1 MQPMFDFKTLNITD
15 EDIAFVE
22 NHFSITENRPDF
34 KFNEG
39 QKKIIRFWDSTD
51 IQSCPGSGKTTTLA
65 AKLII
70 LANKIPN
77 SFKQGICVITH
88 TNVAVEEI
96 KSKLGSYSSFYFS
109 YPNHL
114 GTIQSVVDK
123 YFAIPAYKNE
133 FKESPKIVDTDSY
146 CKEINK
152 FRSLFGTA
160 IFLSSKGTD
169 EIGYLSYNKIDFEI
183 SKTVNDDKPFS
194 IAGINPEKMAVHYQK
209 IKNAKDKL
217 YKDGYIKYE
226 EAYSIAFKYLRENPQ
241 LKELFCKRFPLIF
254 IDEMQDMETHQS
266 ELISYLCEGISA
278 VVQKIGDINQSI
290 FNFSSSDKQNE
301 WQPKINL
308 NLQLTETNRIA
319 ENIVQIVKDICV
331 TPQVMTGWTNQT
343 PLNPTIILFDD
354 NSILNVKDKFGEL
367 LIQNNL
373 HKGKPCKAVGARL
386 SDSRLNINSYWNEF
400 NRGYN
405 KKDFSNIT
413 SFLENAKQLSLQS
426 KNVKEVRKTLLSI
439 FSKCLRL
446 CKVKN
451 PNTGFYFTP
460 FTLCHYLNSL
470 NDLSISNE
478 MNNNIAKW
486 ISSISKTEI
495 LKAEIESY
503 FSDLLTTL
511 GGQANDDLKQFFTN
525 PEVEAASEKVEN
537 RIYHFATNGQEVQIH
552 FDTIHGVKG
561 ETHSATLYLET
572 YNRVYD
578 IGSKILEFI
587 ISTDKQRIRQ
597 RGNDA
602 FRKRLPLGY
611 VAMTR
616 ATHFICLAVH
626 KDRYTE
632 NHRLYFHNS
641 PEWNVINI

>member
-1 MQPMFDFKTLNITD
+1 MFDFKTLNITD

-39 QKKIIRFWDSTD
+39 QKKIIRFWNSTD
-51 IQSCPGSGKTTTLA
+51 IQACPGSGKTTTLA

-70 LANKIPN
+70 LANKIPK

-123 YFAIPAYKNE
+123 YLTIPAYKNE
-133 FKESPKIVDTDSY
+133 FKSSPTIDNDSY
-146 CKEINK
+146 FDIIERAKSREIEAAK
-152 FRSLFGTA
+152 T
-160 IFLSSKGTD
+160 FLSRSKNIEFLGVLSFNKTNFD
-169 EIGYLSYNKIDFEI
+169 VSDDVNETEPIVGKHTTSYTTLLNLKNEILK
-183 SKTVNDDKPFS
+183 K
-194 IAGINPEKMAVHYQK
+194 
-209 IKNAKDKL
+209 
-217 YKDGYIKYE
+217 GYIKYE

-241 LKELFCKRFPLIF
+241 LKELFSKRFPLIF

-266 ELISYLCEGISA
+266 ELISYLCDGTSA
-278 VVQKIGDINQSI
+278 IVQKIGDINQSI
-290 FNFSSSDKQNE
+290 FNYSSTAKQNE

-308 NLQLTETNRIA
+308 DLQLIETTRIS
-319 ENIVQIVKDICV
+319 ENIVQVVKEICLV
-331 TPQVMTGWTNQT
+331 PQVMTGWVNTK
-343 PLNPTIILFDD
+343 PLNPTIIVFDD
-354 NSILNVKDKFGEL
+354 STILSVKDKFGEL

-373 HKGKPCKAVGARL
+373 HKGKPCKVVGARL

>member
-1 MQPMFDFKTLNITD
+1 MFDFKKLNITD

-22 NHFSITENRPDF
+22 NHFGF

-51 IQSCPGSGKTTTLA
+51 IQACPGSGKTTTLA

-70 LANKIPN
+70 LANKIPK
-77 SFKQGICVITH
+77 SFKQGVCVITH
-88 TNVAVEEI
+88 TNVAVAEI
-96 KSKLGSYSSFYFS
+96 KSKLDSYSNFYFN
-109 YPNHL
+109 YPNHF

-123 YFAIPAYKNE
+123 FFTIPAYKNE
-133 FKESPKIVDTDSY
+133 FKSSPIIDNDSY
-146 CKEINK
+146 YDIIERAKSREIEAAK
-152 FRSLFGTA
+152 T
-160 IFLSSKGTD
+160 
-169 EIGYLSYNKIDFEI
+169 YLSRSKNIEFLGVLSFNKTNFDISDDVNETEPIVGKHTTSYNTLLELKNEI
-183 SKTVNDDKPFS
+183 LKK
-194 IAGINPEKMAVHYQK
+194 
-209 IKNAKDKL
+209 
-217 YKDGYIKYE
+217 GYIKYE

-241 LKELFCKRFPLIF
+241 LKELFSKRFPLVF

-266 ELISYLCEGISA
+266 ELISYLCDGTSA
-278 VVQKIGDINQSI
+278 IVQKIGDINQSI
-290 FNFSSSDKQNE
+290 FNYSSSDKQNE
-301 WQPKINL
+301 WRPKINL
-308 NLQLTETNRIA
+308 ELQLTETTRIS
-319 ENIVQIVKDICV
+319 ENIVQVVKDICV
-331 TPQVMTGWTNQT
+331 VPQGMTGWINPT

-413 SFLENAKQLSLQS
+413 SFLENAKHLSIQS
-426 KNVKEVRKTLLSI
+426 KNVKEVRKSLLSI
-439 FSKCLRL
+439 FCKCLRL
-446 CKVKN
+446 CKVKS

-460 FTLCHYLNSL
+460 FTLYQYINSL
-470 NDLSISNE
+470 EDTSISSK
-478 MNNNIAKW
+478 MNNNITKW
-486 ISSISKTEI
+486 ITSISKTEI
-495 LKAEIESY
+495 LKAEIETY
-503 FSDLLTTL
+503 VSDLLAAL
-511 GGQANDDLKQFFTN
+511 GGQINDELKQFYAN
-525 PEVEAASEKVEN
+525 PEVESAIEKVEN
-537 RIYHFATNGQEVQIH
+537 RIYTHSSNGQEVQIH

-561 ETHSATLYLET
+561 ETHLATLYLET

-578 IGSKILEFI
+578 IGNKILEFI
-587 ISTDKQRIRQ
+587 ISTERQ
-597 RGNDA
+597 RTRQRANDA
-602 FRKRLPLGY
+602 FRKRLPLAY

-632 NHRLYFHNS
+632 NHKAYFDS
-641 PEWNVINI
+641 SAEWDVIYL

>member
-1 MQPMFDFKTLNITD
+1 MFDFKKLNITY

-22 NHFSITENRPDF
+22 NHFGFE
-34 KFNEG
+34 FNEG
-39 QKKIIRFWDSTD
+39 QKKIIRFWDNTD
-51 IQSCPGSGKTTTLA
+51 IQACPGSGKTTTLA

-70 LANKIPN
+70 LANKIPP
-77 SFKQGICVITH
+77 SFKQGVCIITH

-96 KSKLGSYSSFYFS
+96 KSKLGSYSTFYFS

-123 YFAIPAYKNE
+123 FFTIPAYKNE
-133 FKESPKIVDTDSY
+133 FKETPKIVDTDSY

-152 FRSLFGTA
+152 FKSLYGTG

-169 EIGYLSYNKIDFEI
+169 EIGYLSYNKINFKI
-183 SKTVNDDKPFS
+183 SKNVNDAEPFS
-194 IAGINPEKMAVHYQK
+194 IDGINPEKMAVHYNK
-209 IKNAKDKL
+209 IKDAKDKL
-217 YKDGYIKYE
+217 YKDGFIKYE
-226 EAYSIAFKYLRENPQ
+226 EAYSLAFKYLRENQQ
-241 LKELFCKRFPLIF
+241 LKELFSKRFPLVF
-254 IDEMQDMETHQS
+254 VDEMQDMESHQS
-266 ELISYLCEGISA
+266 ELISYLCDGTSA
-278 VVQKIGDINQSI
+278 IVQKIGDINQSI
-290 FNFSSSDKQNE
+290 FNYSSSDKQNE
-301 WQPKINL
+301 WRPKINL
-308 NLQLTETNRIA
+308 DLQLTETTRIS
-319 ENIVQIVKDICV
+319 ENIVQVVKDICV
-331 TPQVMTGWTNQT
+331 APQIMTGWINPT

-373 HKGKPCKAVGARL
+373 HQGKPCKAVGARL
-386 SDSRLNINSYWNEF
+386 SDCRLNINSYWNEF

-413 SFLENAKQLSLQS
+413 SFLENAKQLSIQS
-426 KNVKEVRKTLLSI
+426 KNVKEVRKSLLSI
-439 FSKCLRL
+439 FCKCLRL

-451 PNTGFYFTP
+451 PITAFYFTP
-460 FTLCHYLNSL
+460 FTLSQYLNSL
-470 NDLSISNE
+470 GDLSFSNK
-478 MNNNIAKW
+478 MNKEITKW
-486 ISSISKTEI
+486 IASISKTEK
-495 LKAEIESY
+495 LKSEIES
-503 FSDLLTTL
+503 FVSDLIINL
-511 GGQANDDLKQFFTN
+511 GGLVNDDLKQFFAN
-525 PEVEAASEKVEN
+525 PEVEAASEKIEN
-537 RIYHFATNGQEVQIH
+537 RIYYYTTNGQQVQIH

-587 ISTDKQRIRQ
+587 ISTDKQRTGQ
-597 RGNDA
+597 RAKDA

-641 PEWNVINI
+641 PQWNVINL